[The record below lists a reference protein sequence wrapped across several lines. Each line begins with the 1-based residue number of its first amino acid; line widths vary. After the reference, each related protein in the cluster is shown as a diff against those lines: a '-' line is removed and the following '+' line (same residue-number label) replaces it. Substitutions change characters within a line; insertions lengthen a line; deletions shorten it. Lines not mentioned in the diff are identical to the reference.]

1 MPESTVPRRP
11 IHGLHPTCCPRY
23 LYPSHP
29 TGSGDSQKGHWSC
42 PPFVLLFRLASA
54 TGKQKK
60 STVIKFNRRQANF
73 EEVQRPPG
81 ATRKRIRRTRAPC
94 FSAAALLAELAILF
108 ILGPIAGSACAPREP
123 GAQPVTGVA
132 RAPRSIAIDTSTRPN
147 PRVILGGEE
156 GHTSNICCSR
166 RPWKPT
172 LNGCAGRQAQLGV
185 SVLMD
190 RLLFVTEKREGS
202 KNVPR

>member
-29 TGSGDSQKGHWSC
+29 TGSGDSQQGHWSC

-108 ILGPIAGSACAPREP
+108 ILGPIAGSACAPKGTRSS
-123 GAQPVTGVA
+123 A
-132 RAPRSIAIDTSTRPN
+132 RDRRCTRAEVHRDRHLDTSKPARDTR
-147 PRVILGGEE
+147 
-156 GHTSNICCSR
+156 
-166 RPWKPT
+166 
-172 LNGCAGRQAQLGV
+172 GRGRAHQQYML
-185 SVLMD
+185 
-190 RLLFVTEKREGS
+190 
-202 KNVPR
+202 